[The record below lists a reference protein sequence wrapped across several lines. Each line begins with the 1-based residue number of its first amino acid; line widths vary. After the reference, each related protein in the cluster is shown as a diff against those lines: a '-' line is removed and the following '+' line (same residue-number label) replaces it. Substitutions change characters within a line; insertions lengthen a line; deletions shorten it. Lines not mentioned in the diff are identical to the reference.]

1 MDELIER
8 LTAKTG
14 VEAPIAEKAIGII
27 LDFLAKEAPTETVQ
41 QLVAQ
46 MPGAEALLQSAQAES
61 AAAGASGET
70 GGLMGAAS
78 RLMAV
83 GLSMGQVQSVTQELV
98 AYAREKAGED
108 TVGEIV
114 GAVPGLGQFV

>member
-27 LDFLAKEAPTETVQ
+27 LDFLAKEGPTETVN

-61 AAAGASGET
+61 GST
-70 GGLMGAAS
+70 GGLMGTAN
-78 RLMAV
+78 RLMGV
-83 GLSMGQVQSVTQELV
+83 GLSISQVQSVTQELV

>member
-27 LDFLAKEAPTETVQ
+27 LDFLAKEGPTETVQ
-41 QLVAQ
+41 QLIAQ
-46 MPGAEALLQSAQAES
+46 MPGAEALLQSAQAE
-61 AAAGASGET
+61 AAVAGGGM
-70 GGLMGAAS
+70 GGLMGTAN

-98 AYAREKAGED
+98 AYAREMAGED